1 MVFHEPI
8 NAATS
13 SIPMLPSAKFRQ
25 VLQTALAV
33 LVLAT
38 GSAAFAGQHGGGH
51 RGFGGGGGQR
61 EMRSFPNQER
71 QGPRG
76 RPQEH
81 LGQWMNQHRNMPLA
95 EQQRALENEPG
106 FRQLPPQ
113 TQQHLRN
120 RLTQLNDMPP
130 EQRQRLIDRNEAIER
145 LSPPQ
150 RQQVRGAMQ
159 QLGQL
164 PMDRRRMVARAF
176 RDLRAVPPG
185 QRQAMLNSD
194 RFRGQFSDQER
205 GTLQQLLN
213 VAPLLPPPPPR

>member
-1 MVFHEPI
+1 MF
-8 NAATS
+8 
-13 SIPMLPSAKFRQ
+13 LSAKSRQ
-25 VLQTALAV
+25 VLQSALAV

-38 GSAAFAGQHGGGH
+38 SSAAFARQPGGAH
-51 RGFGGGGGQR
+51 RGFGAGGGQR
-61 EMRSFPNQER
+61 EMRSFPNEGR

-76 RPQEH
+76 QNQEH
-81 LGQWMNQHRNMPLA
+81 LEQWMNRHSNMPLA
-95 EQQRALENEPG
+95 QQQRALENEPG

-130 EQRQRLIDRNEAIER
+130 EQRRRLIERNEDIER

-159 QLGQL
+159 QLGAL
-164 PMDRRRMVARAF
+164 PMDRRRTVARAF
-176 RDLRAVPPG
+176 RDLREMPPA
-185 QRQAMLNSD
+185 QRQATLNSD

-205 GTLQQLLN
+205 GTLQQLLD
-213 VAPLLPPPPPR
+213 VEPLLPSQR